1 MAQNDRIV
9 NAGTSASP
17 VLTGITAGNDGVGAT
32 LLMSQ
37 VQTGTLSA
45 NTDFTA
51 ATATLTMTP
60 VWQVSTDGTTWRD
73 AFIENDAAFV
83 AQTTGTAAISK
94 RTISAPAAVYGFR
107 YARLNCRIG
116 VATAGASD
124 LAVISY
130 NFVIGEGF

>member
-9 NAGTSASP
+9 NAANSASP
-17 VLTGITAGNDGVGAT
+17 TLTGITAGNDGLGNT
-32 LLMSQ
+32 QLMSQ

-51 ATATLTMTP
+51 NTSTMTMTP
-60 VWQVSTDGTTWRD
+60 VWQVSTDGTNWRD

-83 AQTTGTAAISK
+83 VQATGTAAISK
-94 RTISAPAAVYGFR
+94 RAVSAPTAVYGFR

-130 NFVIGEGF
+130 NYVIAEGF

>member
-17 VLTGITAGNDGVGAT
+17 ILTGILSGADGLGAT

-51 ATATLTMTP
+51 ATSTLTLTP
-60 VWQVSTDGTTWRD
+60 VWQVSTDGTNWRD
-73 AFIENDAAFV
+73 AFIENDAAAV
-83 AQTTGTAAISK
+83 IQATGTSAISK
-94 RTISAPAAVYGFR
+94 RVVSAPSAVYGFR
-107 YARLNCRIG
+107 YARLNARVG

-130 NFVIGEGF
+130 NFVIAEGF